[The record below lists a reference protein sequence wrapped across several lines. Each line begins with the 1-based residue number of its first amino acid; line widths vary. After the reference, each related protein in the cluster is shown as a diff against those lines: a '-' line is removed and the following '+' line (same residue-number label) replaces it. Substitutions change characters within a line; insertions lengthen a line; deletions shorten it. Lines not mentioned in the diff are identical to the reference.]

1 MHNSALIHHQ
11 DVICCVTFGRFS
23 LRRIV
28 YTPQSA
34 FLGALQLTPCWR
46 PGIVKNPLLSLS
58 SKNFDGGFLSASH
71 KWRIFGLL
79 VAIIAASIFAGC
91 SKDFTQLRKQHAED
105 FTQSIA
111 KKSSDIASL
120 KANFDLDD
128 CIRIALENNLDIKT
142 ADLNGRLA
150 GIDKNIAF
158 SRFLPSINVQFTH
171 IENDKLQM
179 RNAFGSYFALSD
191 KDVTQT
197 VISGQLSILDPET
210 WFIYMA
216 FREGEDIERLIA
228 KRVRQ
233 AIRLQVTALYLAC
246 LSQES
251 SVRAIE
257 SSLAQASALQREIE
271 ALYREGLVLKSDLE
285 GSNVFLSAQQNNL
298 SNYKRL
304 LIQTKAE
311 LMEALGLS
319 PLSDITLA
327 GAPSFSV
334 QQEELSEQ
342 IFTALINRPE
352 LEVSDRTVEVRKD
365 ALMIA
370 LAAFIPEISIFGDMT
385 NNQDSYLLY
394 ENIWSYGISGILTI
408 FDGFENILEYK
419 AAVEEREK
427 AMLEREQACLKIIL
441 EVIKAR
447 HLLDQAIEQRDLMS
461 LESRAALTALRET
474 EALWWEGLLTSSE
487 KLDAINR
494 NETAAANLSL
504 AEYRY
509 QVAAATMQDVMG
521 LSGKE

>member
-1 MHNSALIHHQ
+1 MHNSALMPHQ
-11 DVICCVTFGRFS
+11 DVIRHNTGGQVCRV
-23 LRRIV
+23 
-28 YTPQSA
+28 A
-34 FLGALQLTPCWR
+34 F
-46 PGIVKNPLLSLS
+46 
-58 SKNFDGGFLSASH
+58 H
-71 KWRIFGLL
+71 KWRILGLL
-79 VAIIAASIFAGC
+79 VAIIVASIFAGC
-91 SKDFTQLRKQHAED
+91 SKDFIQVRKQHTED
-105 FTQSIA
+105 FRESIA
-111 KKSSDIASL
+111 KKSSDITSL
-120 KANFDLDD
+120 KAHFDLDD
-128 CIRIALENNLDIKT
+128 CIRIALENSLEIKI

-150 GIDKNIAF
+150 GMDKNIAF
-158 SRFLPSINVQFTH
+158 SRFLPYINVQFTH
-171 IENDKLQM
+171 IENDNLQM
-179 RNAFGSYFALSD
+179 RNAFGSYIAMSD

-216 FREGEDIERLIA
+216 YRRGEDIERLIA

-251 SVRAIE
+251 SIRAIE
-257 SSLAQASALQREIE
+257 SSLAQASALQKEIE

-285 GSNVFLSAQQNNL
+285 ESNVFLSAQQNNL
-298 SNYKRL
+298 SDYKRL

-311 LMEALGLS
+311 LMEAMGLS
-319 PLSDITLA
+319 PLSNITLA
-327 GAPSFSV
+327 RTPSFSV
-334 QQEELSEQ
+334 QQEELSGQ
-342 IFTALINRPE
+342 VLTALINRPE

-370 LAAFIPEISIFGDMT
+370 LAAFIPKISIFSDMT

-394 ENIWSYGISGILTI
+394 EDIWSYGVSGILTI
-408 FDGFENILEYK
+408 FDGFKNILEYK
-419 AAVEEREK
+419 AAAKEREK

-461 LESRAALTALRET
+461 LESKAALTALKET
-474 EALWWEGLLTSSE
+474 EALWREGLVTSSE
-487 KLDAINR
+487 KLKVINR
-494 NETAAANLSL
+494 NETAVANLSL

>member
-1 MHNSALIHHQ
+1 MHNSASYRQ
-11 DVICCVTFGRFS
+11 CFSICAGMFIAV
-23 LRRIV
+23 
-28 YTPQSA
+28 
-34 FLGALQLTPCWR
+34 
-46 PGIVKNPLLSLS
+46 
-58 SKNFDGGFLSASH
+58 
-71 KWRIFGLL
+71 
-79 VAIIAASIFAGC
+79 IAASTIAGC
-91 SKDFTQLRKQHAED
+91 SKDFIRLRKQHAES
-105 FTQSIA
+105 FTQSIE
-111 KKSSDIASL
+111 KKSSDISSL

-128 CIRIALENNLDIKT
+128 CIRIALENNLEIKIT
-142 ADLNGRLA
+142 DLKGRLA

-158 SRFLPSINVQFTH
+158 SRFLPYINVQFTH

-179 RNAFGSYFALSD
+179 RNAFGSFFSMSD

-197 VISGQLSILDPET
+197 VISGQISILDPET
-210 WFIYMA
+210 WFIYLA
-216 FREGEDIERLIA
+216 FRKGEDIERLIA

-233 AIRLQVTALYLAC
+233 AIRLQVTALYLAS

-257 SSLAQASALQREIE
+257 SSLAQAIALQREIE

-285 GSNVFLSAQQNNL
+285 GSNVFLTAQQNNL
-298 SNYKRL
+298 RDYKRL

-311 LMEALGLS
+311 LMEAMGLS

-327 GAPSFSV
+327 GAPSFSA
-334 QQEELSEQ
+334 QQEELSGQ

-365 ALMIA
+365 ALMVA
-370 LAAFIPEISIFGDMT
+370 LAAFIPEISIFSDMT

-394 ENIWSYGISGILTI
+394 EDIWSYGISGILTI
-408 FDGFENILEYK
+408 FDGFKNILEYK
-419 AAVEEREK
+419 AAVKEREK

-461 LESRAALTALRET
+461 LESRAALTALKET
-474 EALWWEGLLTSSE
+474 EAIWREGLVTSSE
-487 KLDAINR
+487 KLKAINR